1 MQPASQSEKGM
12 LLYTSGQQYVDLTD
26 GLQFNLTPNQSSD
39 MRVLTMANDW
49 IMPNEAYLPKPP
61 QDILDALLQEG
72 QGDDKGGV
80 IHIDND
86 GTITRQQ
93 LSNLQSDILSVFSGN
108 ATSPYMR
115 VPESISFSRRFGAA
129 FEAGNSSNPIIGD
142 ISTENCTLEFTD
154 GRDQS
159 LWETNSN
166 AGVFTFT
173 FSLADDQQLE
183 IKSGPTLLIVYDR
196 IESDTA
202 WYNILARFNFGLT
215 SQIGDIQIYGDFS
228 NTEGLE
234 GKSDGTINFIYYGIM
249 NDTSVTNWQVMVQQV
264 TRYDQ
269 WNYMYHNLEVTLIS
283 LNYDPT
289 IS

>member
-1 MQPASQSEKGM
+1 M

-39 MRVLTMANDW
+39 TRVLTMANDW

-72 QGDDKGGV
+72 QGDDQGGI
-80 IHIDND
+80 IHIDNN

-93 LSNLQSDILSVFSGN
+93 LSNLQPDILSVFSGN

-115 VPESISFSRRFGAA
+115 APNSISFSRRFGAA
-129 FEAGNSSNPIIGD
+129 FNPGNSSNPIIGD
-142 ISTENCTLEFTD
+142 VSLVNCLFEFTD
-154 GRDQS
+154 GRGQS

-173 FSLADDQQLE
+173 FTLLSQLE

-202 WYNILARFNFGLT
+202 WYNILTRFNFGLT
-215 SQIGDIQIYGDFS
+215 SQIGDIQIYGDHS
-228 NTEGLE
+228 NTEE
-234 GKSDGTINFIYYGIM
+234 IQEESDGTLNFIYYGIM
-249 NDTSVTNWQVMVQQV
+249 TATSVTNWQVMVQQV

-269 WNYMYHNLEVTLIS
+269 WSYMYHNLEVTLIS
-283 LNYDPT
+283 LNYNPT
-289 IS
+289 TS